1 MSNSTNSKKLSI
13 KKTAVAA
20 AVSKAI
26 GKNKLPPVR
35 YGLTV
40 VAGQGAAGQRLI
52 REVFTHAAITA
63 SKELPIPMPKVN
75 SVTSLFVGS
84 RRDRDLMKASL
95 AAMKESGIGKN
106 YEHQYL
112 TSADPIDLTSPSG
125 LPIVKRKMSQVD
137 GWLILEHV
145 VGTPPN
151 PMNIEGLLRIRQA
164 ALKRKMRVMLIVMNP
179 HQQDG
184 TTFSRIADEYFE
196 VTACE
201 PDPGWDEAIVI
212 DCVAL
217 TRGLGHAAGKVMC
230 LAKVVEGRYVTQIV
244 PFVSASAKTRLMA
257 ILRAM
262 GKTLEQIGKLVALD
276 KSGVSRHLQGIRSI
290 PDSKLSKDELECWF
304 EAYGIDSGAVVDD
317 ANLEA
322 STSEDEATGDGAAKV
337 VAGKQRTVRID
348 RKGRN
353 KKDRKT
359 Q

>member
-1 MSNSTNSKKLSI
+1 
-13 KKTAVAA
+13 
-20 AVSKAI
+20 
-26 GKNKLPPVR
+26 
-35 YGLTV
+35 
-40 VAGQGAAGQRLI
+40 
-52 REVFTHAAITA
+52 
-63 SKELPIPMPKVN
+63 
-75 SVTSLFVGS
+75 
-84 RRDRDLMKASL
+84 
-95 AAMKESGIGKN
+95 
-106 YEHQYL
+106 
-112 TSADPIDLTSPSG
+112 
-125 LPIVKRKMSQVD
+125 
-137 GWLILEHV
+137 
-145 VGTPPN
+145 
-151 PMNIEGLLRIRQA
+151 MNIEGLLRIRQA
-164 ALKRKMRVMLIVMNP
+164 ALKRKMRGMLIVMNP
-179 HQQDG
+179 HPLDS

-230 LAKVVEGRYVTQIV
+230 LAKHVEGRYVTQIV

-317 ANLEA
+317 ANREA
-322 STSEDEATGDGAAKV
+322 STSEDEATGDGANDAAKV
-337 VAGKQRTVRID
+337 VAGKQRMVRID

-359 Q
+359 R